1 MNTNTNTIN
10 ATMRQQRNYRYAL
23 SLVSILRSKN
33 MLDEEQVKETL
44 QILEEMKR
52 ESEDQ
57 ATALEYTQDTIGIID
72 RSIKLAKAELDI
84 ITKDN
89 EYHEHYRDAIHSD
102 SLELIQKT
110 IMEATE
116 LRCLIVLY
124 STHYISTYATLANNI
139 DMLLSQLR
147 VVNSKA
153 NPISMGELEELCK

>member
-1 MNTNTNTIN
+1 MNTSTNVN
-10 ATMRQQRNYRYAL
+10 VTMRQQRNYRYAL
-23 SLVSILRSKN
+23 SLVSNLRSKN

-57 ATALEYTQDTIGIID
+57 TTALEYTQDTIGIID

-84 ITKDN
+84 IAKDN
-89 EYHEHYRDAIHSD
+89 EYHEHYRDAIHSV
-102 SLELIQKT
+102 SIELIQRT

-116 LRCLIVLY
+116 LRCLIALY
-124 STHYISTYATLANNI
+124 SAYYISTYQSLANNI

-147 VVNSKA
+147 VANSQA

>member
-10 ATMRQQRNYRYAL
+10 ATMRQQRNYRYVL

-84 ITKDN
+84 IAKDN
-89 EYHEHYRDAIHSD
+89 EYHSHYRDAIHSD

-110 IMEATE
+110 IIEATE

-124 STHYISTYATLANNI
+124 STYYISTYATLANNI

-147 VVNSKA
+147 VANSKA